1 MFPSCYHSKKINFR
15 KLPVNTPIWDPY
27 YGNGKLLPA
36 RRVAKFGD
44 KNIPIEPNG
53 RSAGQR
59 YPRLAVRKGNLL
71 LTNRYRC
78 RETMLEKLK
87 IGSIWS
93 RADKP
98 DHFYLMV
105 AADKSY
111 DLSTGQLIDHYAK
124 YLPVTIHEA
133 KLMVGMNDD

>member
-1 MFPSCYHSKKINFR
+1 MFPRCCLFNQKKKINFR
-15 KLPVNTPIWDPY
+15 KLPAGTLVWDPCH
-27 YGNGKLLPA
+27 N
-36 RRVAKFGD
+36 GD
-44 KNIPIEPNG
+44 KFTRQCLP
-53 RSAGQR
+53 
-59 YPRLAVRKGNLL
+59 LVAVRKGNLL

-78 RETMLEKLK
+78 HETILEKLK
-87 IGSIWS
+87 IGSVWS

-98 DHFYLMV
+98 DHYYLMV

-111 DLSTGQLIDHYAK
+111 DLSTGELIDHYAK

>member
-1 MFPSCYHSKKINFR
+1 MFPSCHHSKKINFR
-15 KLPVNTPIWDPY
+15 KLPVNTPVWDPY
-27 YGNGKLLPA
+27 YGDGKLVPTGE
-36 RRVAKFGD
+36 VAKFRG
-44 KNIPIEPNG
+44 KNLAIEPNG
-53 RSAGQR
+53 RFAGQCH
-59 YPRLAVRKGNLL
+59 PRLAIRQGNLL

-78 RETMLEKLK
+78 HETRLFKLT

-111 DLSTGQLIDHYAK
+111 DLSTGELIDHYAK
-124 YLPVTIHEA
+124 FLPVTIHEA